1 MVDAGEDEKRGAIVA
16 LLLDDEQH
24 HSRLKQWVLLISGL
38 DDGFPRWT
46 SRASG
51 TIQASA
57 KLLKRSDD
65 RKAVVVRNF
74 MDER

>member
-1 MVDAGEDEKRGAIVA
+1 MA
-16 LLLDDEQH
+16 LLLNEVQH
-24 HSRLKQWVLLISGL
+24 HSRWKQWVLLISGL
-38 DDGFPRWT
+38 VDGVPIWT

-65 RKAVVVRNF
+65 RKAVVGVRNF